1 MAGKV
6 TIETIIAP
14 FQMQAMVQMGL
25 IKIPNMDTEVDMN
38 AARTAIDIIEF
49 MEEKMKGNLNDE
61 ESKLIKEVLSTLQLT
76 YVEMQKKGNNEGNN
90 DKKEE
95 Q

>member
-6 TIETIIAP
+6 TIEAIIAP
-14 FQMQAMVQMGL
+14 FQMQAMVHMGL
-25 IKIPNMDTEVDMN
+25 IKIPNMETEVDMN
-38 AARTAIDIIEF
+38 AARTAIDMIEF
-49 MEEKMKGNLNDE
+49 IDEKMKGNLNDE
-61 ESKLIKEVLSTLQLT
+61 ESSLIKEVLSTLQLT
-76 YVEMQKKGNNEGNN
+76 YVEMQKKGNNEDNN